1 MCINIPFVARAPID
15 LSHDF
20 IHDSCMVGKMIWDK
34 KCRRSTICFCFS
46 ISVVTFVL
54 IGCTTIAS
62 IHYADDDPSGYLGLV
77 RTSVNVYEVPFQYS
91 PMNSAIIVNLKLNG
105 STSYPFIFDTGAGQC
120 VIDWGMVEKLALRSL
135 VQDAPVTDAGG
146 AWRKMRLYSAVSV
159 KLSIGAEGT

>member
-1 MCINIPFVARAPID
+1 MAALGKIAEQRPYEVEGIAFVGRHVVRISGPSPCGWWHRPAPR
-15 LSHDF
+15 SPH
-20 IHDSCMVGKMIWDK
+20 S
-34 KCRRSTICFCFS
+34 RRS
-46 ISVVTFVL
+46 

-159 KLSIGAEGT
+159 KLSIGQKET